1 MIRSMQISAAILV
14 VAAAVLVFASNAS
27 GAFHV
32 NQKVHD
38 HVYNN
43 ITLYARLDV
52 HCKSKQDD
60 LGLQWVGYEQEFVFN
75 FYPNIQETTLF
86 WCNLSWEDPDTG
98 RVYSQ
103 GIKAF
108 TPGKCLT
115 DCYWLAKRDGI
126 YFAKD
131 DGPQDYKWAYPW
143 NS

>member
-1 MIRSMQISAAILV
+1 MRNLQSYATILIT
-14 VAAAVLVFASNAS
+14 AAAVLVFATSNVVE
-27 GAFHV
+27 GFHI

-60 LGLQWVGYEQEFVFN
+60 LGLQWVGFEQEYIFTFH
-75 FYPNIQETTLF
+75 PNIQETTLF

-108 TPGKCLT
+108 IPGKCLT
-115 DCYWLAKRDGI
+115 HCYWLAKSDGI

-143 NS
+143 N